1 MKEASGVSPFF
12 KKTVDP
18 GNLLCFEFP
27 RLFLVICFRIFSS
40 QAQLLLFI
48 AWLVPWGKCWGAV
61 SGMILECCLVTKR
74 KTRVEEISN
83 LNMGRS
89 RKGVFWGWVKIG
101 WNYPYRWGR
110 PGGLAIDISQAARFH
125 QWRRKP
131 RTPVCNILL
140 MDKILHQLIGSLS
153 HYLQGFI
160 HTRRCRIS
168 SINSITSYLSN
179 CNLVHQKMWRKKQY
193 PKGKYMPT
201 SIAARGGGG
210 SFKKV
215 KYRNQKNKCL

>member
-83 LNMGRS
+83 LNMGEAE
-89 RKGVFWGWVKIG
+89 KVFFGLGGSWVKIG

-110 PGGLAIDISQAARFH
+110 PGGLAIDIVKQPVFINEKGSQGNLFVIYRYHF
-125 QWRRKP
+125 
-131 RTPVCNILL
+131 LL
-140 MDKILHQLIGSLS
+140 IQQQFGAPK
-153 HYLQGFI
+153 
-160 HTRRCRIS
+160 RCEKKQQ
-168 SINSITSYLSN
+168 
-179 CNLVHQKMWRKKQY
+179 QKMFKRKIYAYNIKD
-193 PKGKYMPT
+193 
-201 SIAARGGGG
+201 R
-210 SFKKV
+210 
-215 KYRNQKNKCL
+215 